1 MEIKEY
7 SDVFDWEY
15 DTEDVRFIPNMAQNY
30 MYLNSQLSKGQLV
43 DIIPVK
49 IKELYL
55 FGENLKK

>member
-43 DIIPVK
+43 DIK
-49 IKELYL
+49 
-55 FGENLKK
+55 